1 MEELKKRV
9 YPFAVISVFLLFIVL
24 VLSIFRTTI
33 FGGSAEVV
41 SEEKYMFFEITLL
54 LLLAILADLVFTH
67 FKQPSVMILLILGI
81 LMSKGVLGFDIIR
94 DEKLISIFAQ
104 LGAIFLLFKVG
115 LHSHLTKVFSRENLI
130 VAILGIIVPF
140 VSGYL
145 YASATGGSFIYSMFL
160 AAALTATSV
169 GVTVAILRE
178 AGMLQ
183 KKFAEVIIGAAVIDD
198 ILGLLVLVFIT
209 NIPAGAIALSSILPL
224 AKVAGLAAVFLF
236 GGVVFGRAFVRIIL
250 DTDEKTLDNRAF
262 LLALS
267 LLFIY
272 AYVAE
277 YIGLSSIVGA
287 FLAGVM
293 LNYSRHSNEITE
305 KIYSLEA
312 IFVPVFFIS
321 LGMLVDIGS
330 ILLFLVPIAIISVIA
345 IISKVVGCGIGA
357 FLSRL
362 STYDAA
368 LIGVGMTPRGEVAL
382 IIALIGL
389 SKGVLTGPEYSII
402 SAMALVTTIIT
413 PPVLSFM
420 LKRVNQY

>member
-1 MEELKKRV
+1 
-9 YPFAVISVFLLFIVL
+9 
-24 VLSIFRTTI
+24 
-33 FGGSAEVV
+33 
-41 SEEKYMFFEITLL
+41 
-54 LLLAILADLVFTH
+54 
-67 FKQPSVMILLILGI
+67 
-81 LMSKGVLGFDIIR
+81 
-94 DEKLISIFAQ
+94 
-104 LGAIFLLFKVG
+104 
-115 LHSHLTKVFSRENLI
+115 VFSRENLI